1 MEVVLTIVLAILGST
16 GVSTVVVACL
26 NRKWSKQ
33 DNHDER
39 MDAMIGAQ
47 KVLMV
52 DRVRHL
58 GQSYIYSNQITLE
71 SKENL
76 IDMYNAYKKLGG
88 NGHLDTI
95 IAEVE
100 KLPIIDK

>member
-1 MEVVLTIVLAILGST
+1 
-16 GVSTVVVACL
+16 
-26 NRKWSKQ
+26 
-33 DNHDER
+33 
-39 MDAMIGAQ
+39 MIGAQ